1 MFNLMGYVVAP
12 GYIMTGAHRE
22 LYRRPAFI
30 VAANFCPPRPPKSP
44 GRLLVV
50 GKFDV
55 GCFPTQQERTFNTS
69 RWLDPRAVARSNSRS
84 RLSKVCLNPLKTAM
98 RNADPFADHDP
109 EADGPAQSGSG
120 TEASED
126 EGAGTEHYAT
136 VGKSKLR
143 GKESLSFGPEYRGSK
158 VSRAALDEDSE
169 DDLEDDEEDDGEYAD
184 PDLVDLAA
192 DEAAANDSEIDSDNA
207 LAESDADRLGGFTF
221 RGSSKPTKSRV
232 KRALAADFLSATSD
246 EEDAAGG
253 SDVNVDEDEDDDLAM
268 ANGAESAMSDEDE
281 EMDDGLDD
289 LVNGGASSDEDDG
302 LEEEDDDEEDSESD
316 SDDEGPKKK
325 ATAGPKMGSLAV
337 NSNPD
342 IRKGLA
348 IQQQRKVY
356 DGLLN
361 LRIRLQKAL
370 VAANTFPA
378 LEDAPTPE
386 AEPYEA
392 AEEAAIKLLNTISTM
407 KGALGPGRA
416 GGKRKRDFEVSTP
429 SGQIWEQISADDK
442 KVSKVRNA
450 NLEKWSQKVRTV
462 NDSSSKKSLVS
473 SLEQQ
478 FDETEHRLVKR
489 SKTPRSCAPAQIAK
503 RVGEDEHIYDDADF
517 YQQLL
522 KELVD
527 QRTVDGSAEQA
538 SNVPSVMLTAS
549 RDAKARKYVDR
560 KASKGRKMR
569 FTVHEKL
576 QNFMAAEDRR
586 SWEQGAID
594 RFFGTLFGKKM
605 ELDEVESEDDMEGLS
620 ANAEGLR
627 LFR

>member
-1 MFNLMGYVVAP
+1 M
-12 GYIMTGAHRE
+12 
-22 LYRRPAFI
+22 
-30 VAANFCPPRPPKSP
+30 AA
-44 GRLLVV
+44 
-50 GKFDV
+50 DY
-55 GCFPTQQERTFNTS
+55 
-69 RWLDPRAVARSNSRS
+69 
-84 RLSKVCLNPLKTAM
+84 
-98 RNADPFADHDP
+98 DP
-109 EADGPAQSGSG
+109 EADGAAASGSG
-120 TEASED
+120 SDESAD

-143 GKESLSFGPEYRGSK
+143 EKEGLSFGPEYRGSK
-158 VSRAALDEDSE
+158 VSRSALDQDSEHDLDED
-169 DDLEDDEEDDGEYAD
+169 DESDGEEYAD
-184 PDLVDLAA
+184 PENVDLEA
-192 DEAAANDSEIDSDNA
+192 DTAAANDSEIDSDNA
-207 LAESDADRLGGFTF
+207 LGESDAERLAGFTF
-221 RGSSKPTKSRV
+221 RGSSKPTKPKV
-232 KRALAADFLSATSD
+232 KRASAADYLSSTSD
-246 EEDAAGG
+246 EED
-253 SDVNVDEDEDDDLAM
+253 DDLAR
-268 ANGAESAMSDEDE
+268 ANGVESEGSDEDE

-289 LVNGGASSDEDDG
+289 LVDGASTSQEEEVGND
-302 LEEEDDDEEDSESD
+302 EEEDSEDESESD
-316 SDDEGPKKK
+316 SDDGKPKKK
-325 ATAGPKMGSLAV
+325 ATAGPNMASLAV

-348 IQQQRKVY
+348 IQEQRKVY

-378 LEDAPTPE
+378 LEAATPE

-392 AEEAAIKLLNTISTM
+392 AEEAAIKLLNTISDM
-407 KGALGPGRA
+407 KGAMGPGRA

-429 SGQIWEQISADDK
+429 SEEIWEHLSATDK
-442 KVSKVRNA
+442 KVAKVRNA

-478 FDETEHRLVKR
+478 FDDTEYRLVKR
-489 SKTPRSCAPAQIAK
+489 SKTPRSCAPAQSAK

-522 KELVD
+522 KELVE
-527 QRTVDGSAEQA
+527 QRTVDGLADQA
-538 SNVPSVMLTAS
+538 INVPSVMLTAS

-576 QNFMAAEDRR
+576 QNFMAPEDRR

-605 ELDEVESEDDMEGLS
+605 ELDEVESEDDDLEGLNKD
-620 ANAEGLR
+620 ADGLR
-627 LFR
+627 LFG